1 MLNIMK
7 KERDGK
13 TSAKH
18 SLKVPTRMKYKK
30 VPK

>member
-1 MLNIMK
+1 M
-7 KERDGK
+7 EK